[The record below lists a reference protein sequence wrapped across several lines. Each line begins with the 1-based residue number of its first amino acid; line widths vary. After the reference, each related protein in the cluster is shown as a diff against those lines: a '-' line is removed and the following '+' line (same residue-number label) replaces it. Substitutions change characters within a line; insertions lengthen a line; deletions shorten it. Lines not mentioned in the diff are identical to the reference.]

1 MKKVFLTL
9 LVIVTAIIVY
19 SCSDDEQGNAKL
31 SLRLTDSP
39 GDYEEVL
46 IDVQEVKVNFQV
58 EGEEETSWITLDGVV
73 PNVYNLLELTN
84 GVDVLLTEEELPIGT
99 ISQIRLVLGDN
110 NQVKVDGQ
118 YYDIKTPSAQQSGLK
133 LNVHADLE
141 AGLTYR
147 MWIDFDAGRSIVE
160 KGNGDYALKPVIR
173 TFTEATSGAIKG
185 VVSPIQTRAYIHAIS
200 ENLDT
205 VSTYA
210 DQETGAFLIR
220 ALDQGEYKVKF
231 IPEDDY
237 LEKENEGVEV
247 SVGVV
252 TDLGVVE
259 LEEKVISE

>member
-1 MKKVFLTL
+1 MKKVLLTL
-9 LVIVTAIIVY
+9 LVIVTAFIVY
-19 SCSDDEQGNAKL
+19 SCSDDGQGSAKF

-39 GDYEEVL
+39 GDFEEVL
-46 IDVQEVKVNFQV
+46 IDVQEVRVSFQS
-58 EGEEETSWITLDGVV
+58 EGEETSWITLNGVV
-73 PNVYNLLELTN
+73 PTVYNLLELTN
-84 GVDVLLTEEELPIGT
+84 GVDVLLTEEELPVGT

-133 LNVHADLE
+133 LNVHAELE
-141 AGLTYR
+141 DGLTYK

-160 KGNGDYALKPVIR
+160 KGNGDYSLKPVIR

-237 LEKENEGVEV
+237 LEKEVEDV
-247 SVGVV
+247 AVNVGVV
-252 TDLGVVE
+252 TDLGVIE
-259 LEEKVISE
+259 LEEKVIVE